1 MVLTQNAS
9 NKATPTVETQTPT
22 TNNTAAAPSD
32 VFLAQLKPLLS
43 NESLKALDD
52 PKSTQSQ
59 SLRWLV
65 NSNFQDYV
73 FERQVQ
79 RYMPWPQS
87 SMPQYWTE
95 MVQ

>member
-1 MVLTQNAS
+1 MLIIGVIVAVVVLTQNAS
-9 NKATPTVETQTPT
+9 NKATPSIETQTPT

-59 SLRWLV
+59 SLV
-65 NSNFQDYV
+65 
-73 FERQVQ
+73 
-79 RYMPWPQS
+79 
-87 SMPQYWTE
+87 T
-95 MVQ
+95 MVGELKFSRLRF